1 MSRSGKKP
9 AGGDGQ
15 NLVTILFV
23 LGVIGWGFFAI
34 DRLTE
39 PATTRKSTK
48 IQGRTGGSESGWK
61 KTARDWLTQ
70 KIGTS
75 GTEARVG
82 DKKSSISRNVA
93 SDEVPMVSEP
103 GGLKAE
109 LSEDTGATLVESRE
123 EPAAAEMTG
132 KFYFY
137 RLNANGQPVLREV
150 TRRVSG
156 RGDLKARLNDLIK
169 GPSSAEQEK
178 DYIDSFIRKPRIL
191 AASVQGKC
199 GVINFD
205 ANFGS
210 GVSYPTLRFQIQ
222 QLYRNLA
229 LWKGVECLEI
239 KVQGKYS
246 PHLGTDGLYFPRRID
261 AAWLKQNL

>member
-1 MSRSGKKP
+1 MSRSGKKT

-23 LGVIGWGFFAI
+23 LGIIGWGFFAI

-39 PATTRKSTK
+39 PATTQKSTK

-70 KIGTS
+70 KIGS
-75 GTEARVG
+75 GRAEVKPDAKR
-82 DKKSSISRNVA
+82 SSISRNVA

-109 LSEDTGATLVESRE
+109 LAEETGPTLVEGRE
-123 EPAAAEMTG
+123 EIIDTAISG

-137 RLNANGQPVLREV
+137 RLNSNGQPVLRQI
-150 TRRVSG
+150 TRPVSG
-156 RGDLKARLNDLIK
+156 SGDLKARLNDLIK
-169 GPSSAEQEK
+169 GPSVAEQEK
-178 DYIDSFIRKPRIL
+178 DYIDSFVRKPRIL
-191 AASVQGKC
+191 GVSVQGKC
-199 GVINFD
+199 GIINFD

-222 QLYRNLA
+222 QIYRNLA
-229 LWKGVECLEI
+229 LWKGTDCLEI
-239 KVQGKYS
+239 KIQGKYR
-246 PHLGTDGLYFPRRID
+246 PHLGTDGLFFPRRID
-261 AAWLKQNL
+261 SAWLKQNL